1 VADIDLATLLKLPL
15 RQKTAREI
23 SRFQA
28 VERDFSFV
36 FPDAVLWGQISGAIR
51 GLGIQELARL
61 EPVEVWRN
69 EAKFPGVYSTLVR
82 TTFQSLD
89 RTLRDEELSAW
100 SGNIIAALQQL
111 GGTLRS

>member
-1 VADIDLATLLKLPL
+1 
-15 RQKTAREI
+15 
-23 SRFQA
+23 
-28 VERDFSFV
+28 
-36 FPDAVLWGQISGAIR
+36 
-51 GLGIQELARL
+51 
-61 EPVEVWRN
+61 
-69 EAKFPGVYSTLVR
+69 VYSTLVR